1 MAKAPADIRFL
12 ARGYTKTALQTSGG
26 IAETGTSEAARVAA
40 AIALLDRGWGKP
52 PQSHTGQD
60 SEGPIIVEIV
70 HRPRCSDRDEPKLVE
85 HVTGLL

>member
-1 MAKAPADIRFL
+1 M
-12 ARGYTKTALQTSGG
+12 ALQTLGG

-70 HRPRCSDRDEPKLVE
+70 YRPRCSDRDAPKLVE
-85 HVTGLL
+85 HVTEPSDLGTSLGIGRKRHSIP

>member
-1 MAKAPADIRFL
+1 M
-12 ARGYTKTALQTSGG
+12 ALQTLGG

-85 HVTGLL
+85 HVTGTDRTSRSWSST